1 MTSPLRGVCY
11 LFFCSILRFYSQLK
25 GAGILRELQDEITSF
40 LKERNWL
47 DQYNHPKDLALSLSL
62 EAAEL
67 LECFQWKT
75 DEVAVEENREEMLK
89 EVADV
94 MIYAL
99 QLVESLGADAEEVIR
114 LKLAENR
121 TRTWSK

>member
-1 MTSPLRGVCY
+1 MKR
-11 LFFCSILRFYSQLK
+11 
-25 GAGILRELQDEITSF
+25 LQDEITAF

-47 DQYNHPKDLALSLSL
+47 DQYNHPKDLAISLSL
-62 EAAEL
+62 EASEL

-75 DEVAVEENREEMLK
+75 SEKALKENREDILK
-89 EVADV
+89 ELADV

-99 QLVESLGADAEEVIR
+99 QIAESMGADGEEIIR

-121 TRTWSK
+121 TRTWPKK

>member
-1 MTSPLRGVCY
+1 MK
-11 LFFCSILRFYSQLK
+11 Q
-25 GAGILRELQDEITSF
+25 LQDEITAF

-47 DQYNHPKDLALSLSL
+47 DQYNHPKDLAISLSL
-62 EAAEL
+62 EASEL

-75 DEVAVEENREEMLK
+75 SETALKENREDILK

-99 QLVESLGADAEEVIR
+99 QIAESMGADGEEITR

-121 TRTWSK
+121 TRTWPKK

>member
-1 MTSPLRGVCY
+1 MK
-11 LFFCSILRFYSQLK
+11 Q
-25 GAGILRELQDEITSF
+25 LQDEITAF

-47 DQYNHPKDLALSLSL
+47 DQYNHPKDLAISLSL
-62 EAAEL
+62 EASEL

-75 DEVAVEENREEMLK
+75 SEIALKENREDILK

-99 QLVESLGADAEEVIR
+99 QIAESMGADGEEIIR

-121 TRTWSK
+121 TRTWPKK

>member
-1 MTSPLRGVCY
+1 MK
-11 LFFCSILRFYSQLK
+11 Q
-25 GAGILRELQDEITSF
+25 LQDEITAF

-47 DQYNHPKDLALSLSL
+47 DQYNHPKDLAISLSL
-62 EAAEL
+62 EASEL

-75 DEVAVEENREEMLK
+75 SETALKENREDILK

-99 QLVESLGADAEEVIR
+99 QIAESMGADGEEIIR

-121 TRTWSK
+121 TRTWPKK

>member
-1 MTSPLRGVCY
+1 M
-11 LFFCSILRFYSQLK
+11 K
-25 GAGILRELQDEITSF
+25 KLQNEITTF
-40 LKERNWL
+40 LKERDWL
-47 DQYNHPKDLALSLSL
+47 NQYNYPKDLALSLSL

-75 DEVAVEENREEMLK
+75 DEDAVKENREEMLK

-99 QLVESLGADAEEVIR
+99 QIVESLGADAEEVIR

-121 TRTWSK
+121 MRTWSK

>member
-1 MTSPLRGVCY
+1 
-11 LFFCSILRFYSQLK
+11 
-25 GAGILRELQDEITSF
+25 
-40 LKERNWL
+40 
-47 DQYNHPKDLALSLSL
+47 HPKDLAISLSR
-62 EAAEL
+62 EASEL

-75 DEVAVEENREEMLK
+75 SETALKENREDNLK

-99 QLVESLGADAEEVIR
+99 QIAESMGADGEEIIR

-121 TRTWSK
+121 TRTWPKK

>member
-1 MTSPLRGVCY
+1 M
-11 LFFCSILRFYSQLK
+11 K
-25 GAGILRELQDEITSF
+25 ELQDEITMF

-47 DQYNHPKDLALSLSL
+47 DQYNQPKDLALSLSL

-75 DEVAVEENREEMLK
+75 DEIAVKENREEILK

-99 QLVESLGADAEEVIR
+99 QIAESLGADAEEIIQ

>member
-1 MTSPLRGVCY
+1 M
-11 LFFCSILRFYSQLK
+11 K
-25 GAGILRELQDEITSF
+25 KLQNEITTF
-40 LKERNWL
+40 LKERDWL
-47 DQYNHPKDLALSLSL
+47 DQYNYPKDLALSLSL

-75 DEVAVEENREEMLK
+75 DEDAVKENREEMLK

-99 QLVESLGADAEEVIR
+99 QIVESLGADAEEVIR

-121 TRTWSK
+121 MRTWSK

>member
-1 MTSPLRGVCY
+1 M
-11 LFFCSILRFYSQLK
+11 K
-25 GAGILRELQDEITSF
+25 ELQDEITMF

-75 DEVAVEENREEMLK
+75 DEIAVKENREEILK

-99 QLVESLGADAEEVIR
+99 QIVESLGADAEEIIQ

>member
-1 MTSPLRGVCY
+1 MK
-11 LFFCSILRFYSQLK
+11 Q
-25 GAGILRELQDEITSF
+25 LQDEITAF

-47 DQYNHPKDLALSLSL
+47 DQYNHPKDLAISLSL
-62 EAAEL
+62 EASEL

-75 DEVAVEENREEMLK
+75 SETALKENREDILK

-99 QLVESLGADAEEVIR
+99 QIAESMGADGEEIIR

-121 TRTWSK
+121 TRTCPKK

>member
-1 MTSPLRGVCY
+1 MK
-11 LFFCSILRFYSQLK
+11 Q
-25 GAGILRELQDEITSF
+25 LQDEITAF

-47 DQYNHPKDLALSLSL
+47 DQYNHPKDLAISLSL
-62 EAAEL
+62 EASEL

-75 DEVAVEENREEMLK
+75 SETALKENREDILK

-99 QLVESLGADAEEVIR
+99 QIAESMGADGEEMIR

-121 TRTWSK
+121 TRTWPKK

>member
-1 MTSPLRGVCY
+1 MK
-11 LFFCSILRFYSQLK
+11 Q
-25 GAGILRELQDEITSF
+25 LQDEITAF

-47 DQYNHPKDLALSLSL
+47 DQYNHPKDLAISLSL
-62 EAAEL
+62 EASEL

-75 DEVAVEENREEMLK
+75 SETALKENREDILK

-99 QLVESLGADAEEVIR
+99 QIAESMGADGEEIIR

-121 TRTWSK
+121 TRTRPKK

>member
-1 MTSPLRGVCY
+1 MK
-11 LFFCSILRFYSQLK
+11 Q
-25 GAGILRELQDEITSF
+25 LQDEITAF

-47 DQYNHPKDLALSLSL
+47 NQYNHPKDLAISLSL
-62 EAAEL
+62 EASEL

-75 DEVAVEENREEMLK
+75 SETALKENREDILK

-99 QLVESLGADAEEVIR
+99 QIAESMGADGEEIIR

-121 TRTWSK
+121 TRTWPKK

>member
-1 MTSPLRGVCY
+1 M
-11 LFFCSILRFYSQLK
+11 
-25 GAGILRELQDEITSF
+25 RELQDEITSF

-99 QLVESLGADAEEVIR
+99 QIVESLGADAEEVIR

>member
-1 MTSPLRGVCY
+1 MK
-11 LFFCSILRFYSQLK
+11 Q
-25 GAGILRELQDEITSF
+25 LQDEITAF

-47 DQYNHPKDLALSLSL
+47 DQYKHPKDLAISLSL
-62 EAAEL
+62 EASEL

-75 DEVAVEENREEMLK
+75 SETALKENREDILK

-99 QLVESLGADAEEVIR
+99 QIAESMGADGEEIIR
-114 LKLAENR
+114 LKLAENQ
-121 TRTWSK
+121 TRTWPKK